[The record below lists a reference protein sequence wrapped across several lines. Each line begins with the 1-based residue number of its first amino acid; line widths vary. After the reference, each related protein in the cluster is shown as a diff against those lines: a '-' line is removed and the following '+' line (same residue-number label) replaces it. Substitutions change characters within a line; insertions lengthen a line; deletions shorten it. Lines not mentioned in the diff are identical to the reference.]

1 MIIRIALV
9 AGACLAA
16 AACVPTDTEVRAP
29 MTSVAPVALTPPPT
43 GYCYAPG
50 PGGTLRR
57 DAAGKP
63 LLIRC

>member
-1 MIIRIALV
+1 MIIRFAFA
-9 AGACLAA
+9 AGACLMA
-16 AACVPTDTEVRAP
+16 AACVPTETEVRSPTAP
-29 MTSVAPVALTPPPT
+29 VAPVAQTPPPT